1 MSGIVNFALSLF
13 VMLLI
18 SAASLRQSR
27 KLMNFA
33 FATLVLSGFVGW
45 YEYIFP
51 AGIQPL
57 FFFGT
62 FALVIVTCCFFYSVY
77 NFECIRIEDLE

>member
-1 MSGIVNFALSLF
+1 MSGIVNFALSLL

-18 SAASLRQSR
+18 AAATLRHSR

-33 FATLVLSGFVGW
+33 FSTLVLSSFVGW

-62 FALVIVTCCFFYSVY
+62 FALVMAICCFFYAVY
-77 NFECIRIEDLE
+77 TFEFIPHEDFE